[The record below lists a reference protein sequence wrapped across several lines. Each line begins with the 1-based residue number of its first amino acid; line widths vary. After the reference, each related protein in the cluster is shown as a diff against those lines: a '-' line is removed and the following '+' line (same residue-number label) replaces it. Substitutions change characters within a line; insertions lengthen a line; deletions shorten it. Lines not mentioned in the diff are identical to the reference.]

1 MSRIGA
7 PALAAQNVDPSSKG
21 RTALIVA
28 FSALAAFL
36 LLVAPAVAT
45 QLQLQLGLSP
55 SQTGDLFAVELGAT
69 SLASLP
75 ALYWLKRA
83 NLRKAAIVFGLVY
96 TVGNVISMFL
106 TTYEILMAVRGA
118 TSFAGGSLMVL
129 TMALAAQARDRNR
142 VFGWWTVGQ
151 IALGAVGLAVLPP
164 LFSSFG
170 IAALYLSMAALMALS
185 LPLVRYL
192 PLHPLRA
199 SAENGTT
206 SPVQKPNIAKVVMA
220 LVACLLFYV
229 GLISV
234 WTFMGGFA
242 EAAGVAPATASLIL
256 SIATVI
262 GVVGSFAATMVGGS
276 ISRRIVLLGGY
287 CSMVLAIALLFGVD
301 GALRFGAAALI
312 LKFAWPWTLPFLMS
326 TLADLDPAGRATNL
340 ANLAIGGGLA
350 IGPLIAGRV
359 VEATGGFSTLVLI
372 GVPAVVISLLLII
385 FAQPGRRKPSTAE
398 HPSQMDVSGATS
410 TP

>member
-1 MSRIGA
+1 MSQVGTS
-7 PALAAQNVDPSSKG
+7 AAMPQSEDPGSKG

-36 LLVAPAVAT
+36 LLMAPAVAT
-45 QLQLQLGLSP
+45 QLQVQLGLRP

-69 SLASLP
+69 SMASLP
-75 ALYWLKRA
+75 ALYWIKKA
-83 NLRKAAIVFGLVY
+83 NLRKTALIFGLIY

-106 TTYEILMAVRGA
+106 TTFESLIAVRSVTA
-118 TSFAGGSLMVL
+118 FAGGSLMVL
-129 TMALAAQARDRNR
+129 TMSLAAQARDRNR

-151 IALGAVGLAVLPP
+151 IALGAAGLAVLPP

-185 LPLVRYL
+185 LPLVRFL
-192 PLHPLRA
+192 PLYPLTL
-199 SAENGTT
+199 SAEGKRTG
-206 SPVQKPNIAKVVMA
+206 SAKKPDVAKVVAA

-242 EAAGVAPATASLIL
+242 EAAGIAPAASSLVL

-262 GVVGSFAATMVGGS
+262 GVVGSFAATMVGGY
-276 ISRRIVLLGGY
+276 INRRFVLLGGY
-287 CSMVLAIALLFGVD
+287 LAMVLAIALLLGVD
-301 GALRFGAAALI
+301 NALRFGAAALI

-326 TLADLDPAGRATNL
+326 TLADLDPQGRATNL

-350 IGPLIAGRV
+350 LGPLIAGRV
-359 VEATGGFSTLVLI
+359 VEATGGFDALVFI
-372 GVPAVVISLLLII
+372 GVPAVIISLVLII
-385 FAQPGRRKPSTAE
+385 FSQPTGRKFSPAKEIGHSET
-398 HPSQMDVSGATS
+398 
-410 TP
+410 TPAASPR